1 MGSSAAHFPSALG
14 FIPIAFSGVILEL
27 GEAAGDALDIADGE
41 ADGETVGAV
50 EGSVFA
56 AGDSD
61 PQLVSAK
68 ADSIRVEKTIPLR
81 RRR

>member
-27 GEAAGDALDIADGE
+27 DIADGD
-41 ADGETVGAV
+41 ADRETVGAV
-50 EGSVFA
+50 EVSVFA
-56 AGDSD
+56 VGDSD
-61 PQLVSAK
+61 PQLVSTK

>member
-14 FIPIAFSGVILEL
+14 FILIAFSGVILEL
-27 GEAAGDALDIADGE
+27 GEAEGDALDI

-68 ADSIRVEKTIPLR
+68 ADNMRVEKTIPLR